1 MSGLV
6 NDSVFAGLLVSPD
19 NGRTLAVMEGATLL
33 AAEVLPIVSGGI
45 VACGEVV
52 PSPLVCV

>member
-19 NGRTLAVMEGATLL
+19 NDRTLAVMEGATLF
-33 AAEVLPIVSGGI
+33 IVSGGI

-52 PSPLVCV
+52 ASPLVCV